1 MNPEKH
7 AEFIAMN
14 AGQYAVAKSKRIGAE
29 LKLKTIKAHAMRDA
43 LENGYAQVSAQ
54 EREAY
59 ASELY
64 ILTINELMEAVK
76 VEETLKYQLQASDLQ
91 IQIWRTRQASERMVI
106 RSHE

>member
-1 MNPEKH
+1 
-7 AEFIAMN
+7 
-14 AGQYAVAKSKRIGAE
+14 
-29 LKLKTIKAHAMRDA
+29 MRDA

-59 ASELY
+59 ASKLY

>member
-14 AGQYAVAKSKRIGAE
+14 ASQYAVAKSKRIGAE

>member
-7 AEFIAMN
+7 AEFIARN
-14 AGQYAVAKSKRIGAE
+14 ASIYAQAKSKRIGAE

-43 LENGYAQVSAQ
+43 LENGYTQVSAQ

-64 ILTINELMEAVK
+64 AKTIDELVEAVA
-76 VEETLKYQLQASDLQ
+76 VEETLKYELEASRLSID
-91 IQIWRTRQASERMVI
+91 IFRTREASERLAI

>member
-14 AGQYAVAKSKRIGAE
+14 ASQYAVAKSKRIGAE

-59 ASELY
+59 ASKLY

-76 VEETLKYQLQASDLQ
+76 VEETLKYELEASRLSID
-91 IQIWRTRQASERMVI
+91 IWRTREASERLAV

>member
-1 MNPEKH
+1 MQPEKH
-7 AEFIAMN
+7 AEFIAHN
-14 AGQYAVAKSKRIGAE
+14 AGQYALAKSKRIGAE

-76 VEETLKYQLQASDLQ
+76 VEETLKYELEASRLSID
-91 IQIWRTRQASERMVI
+91 IWRTREASERLAV